1 MRVNRGKKSYTGGQY
16 TGGRVKGRK
25 NLAKVD
31 GGFMNQNNVFFTA
44 AEKKALET
52 AVNTANRKRARMLKQ
67 EASLQIRVF
76 GEVTNATVGERQKM
90 GYESDFILAP
100 KSKSLQRFKSRAE
113 YENYMAN
120 LRRVNDRGYID
131 KRTEQYRENYLTALD
146 RAFGAEADDIKEKLL
161 KLKPKEYRELVAS
174 ADETLELHY
183 VYLPSDRAIKLNSIR
198 LAVGLDAQTIPEDD
212 DFMSLRRRVKR
223 RK

>member
-16 TGGRVKGRK
+16 TGGRAKGRK

-31 GGFMNQNNVFFTA
+31 GGYMNQNNVFFTA

-67 EASLQIRVF
+67 EAQVPIRIF
-76 GEVTNATVGERQKM
+76 GEDSGARVGERQKM

-131 KRTEQYRENYLTALD
+131 ERTEQYRQNYATALD
-146 RAFGAEADDIKEKLL
+146 RAFGEEAEDIKERIAAMS
-161 KLKPKEYRELVAS
+161 PKEYREWVAG
-174 ADETLELHY
+174 ADETLEIGY
-183 VYLPSDRAIKLNSIR
+183 IYLPSRRTIKLNAIR
-198 LAVGLDAQTIPEDD
+198 RSLGMDDLDVPDD
-212 DFMSLRRRVKR
+212 DIMLDLRRRTKR